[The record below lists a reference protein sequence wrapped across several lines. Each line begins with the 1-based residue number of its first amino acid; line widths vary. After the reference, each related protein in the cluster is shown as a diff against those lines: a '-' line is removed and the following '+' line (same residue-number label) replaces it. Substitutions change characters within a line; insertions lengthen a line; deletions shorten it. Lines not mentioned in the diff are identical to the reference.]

1 MHQIAA
7 PHSDMLKGGTNIRS
21 ISPFPNV
28 QMFDF
33 DQKRPILCV
42 VVDAEEEFRWER
54 PVSPSA
60 NRTASIRSQRRAHA
74 VFSHYGVRPTYLVT
88 YPVATDPIARGI
100 LGDYLAAG
108 QCDIGAQ
115 LHPWVTPPH
124 FPSADEG
131 STFPGNL
138 PEAVEKAKIE
148 ELTAAIQTA
157 FGIQPTVY
165 KAGRYGFG
173 PRTARL
179 IEEAGYLVDT
189 SLIPRTSYAAVGG
202 PDLSR
207 FDYKPF
213 WFGERRRLLELPVTR
228 ALIGLMATLAPSIY
242 RAADS
247 KPMRALHAG
256 GLLSRSGLME
266 RVTLSPEGSDLE
278 AMCRLTQALLT
289 RGERIFTLSYHS
301 PSLEPGNTP
310 YVSNAR
316 DLAIFLDRLSG
327 FLHFFQN
334 TLGGEFLTVQE
345 VRGRLLGVEPVS
357 EPDGV
362 PASKGIRTPAQ
373 AGKRCLVVANTF
385 PPIVGG
391 SAVVYN
397 SLSRFGRGRV
407 SVLAPSDDY
416 RTGWPIGLWRETDA
430 IGPFPVHR
438 IPRLRTELLP
448 DEAGITQ
455 RLGTLAS
462 DLAIRVSVMQA
473 IIAIVRSEEISVI
486 CIGELVACGWL
497 TRICRDLLRLKV
509 IIYVHGEEITTRS
522 PYDMD
527 GRRRRR
533 ALAAADGCVAVSR
546 FTRDTLIESFG
557 VQPARIELISNGVD
571 LGRFRKRPRRP
582 DLIARHGLVGK
593 RVLLT
598 VGRLY
603 ARKGVDRVIES
614 LPRVFET
621 VGDLHYVVVGDGP
634 YLPVLEELAR
644 RLGIADR
651 VIFAGAVSD
660 DELVD
665 YYAFADAFIMAN
677 REMPDGDTEGFGLVF
692 LEANACGLPVIAGR
706 AGGSVDAVTH
716 ELNGLV
722 IDGDDSGAIARA
734 IERVFLDDE
743 HRLRLIA
750 GGIEVANRSGWDQ
763 KVEQF
768 LGFCDR
774 LMLAGV

>member
-1 MHQIAA
+1 MQA
-7 PHSDMLKGGTNIRS
+7 LN
-21 ISPFPNV
+21 FE
-28 QMFDF
+28 
-33 DQKRPILCV
+33 QKRPTLCV
-42 VVDAEEEFRWER
+42 VVDAEEEFSWER
-54 PVSPSA
+54 PVSPSE
-60 NRTASIRSQRRAHA
+60 NRTASIRSQRRAHD

-88 YPVATDPIARGI
+88 YPVATDPVATGV
-100 LGDYLAAG
+100 LSDYLTAG

-124 FPSADEG
+124 FPATDER

-138 PEAVEKAKIE
+138 PEAIEKAKIE
-148 ELTAAIQTA
+148 GLTRAIQTS

-189 SLIPRTSYAAVGG
+189 SLIPRTSYAAAGG
-202 PDLSR
+202 PDYSR

-213 WFGERRRLLELPVTR
+213 WFGEGRRLLELPVTR
-228 ALIGLMATLAPSIY
+228 ALIGLLATRAPSLY

-247 KPMRALHAG
+247 KQMRALHAG

-266 RVTLSPEGSDLE
+266 RVTLSPEGSDLK
-278 AMCRLTQALLT
+278 AMCRLTRALLA

-316 DLAIFLDRLSG
+316 DLAVFLDRLSG

-345 VRGRLLGVEPVS
+345 VRGRLLGVKPVS
-357 EPDGV
+357 EPVGAV
-362 PASKGIRTPAQ
+362 GPPASTGTRAPIQP
-373 AGKRCLVVANTF
+373 GKRCLVVANTF
-385 PPIVGG
+385 PPVHGG
-391 SAVVYN
+391 SAVVYD
-397 SLSRFGRGRV
+397 SLGRFGCGRV

-416 RTGWPIGLWRETDA
+416 RTGSPIGLWRETDA
-430 IGPFPVHR
+430 KRPFPVHR

-448 DEAGITQ
+448 DNVGIFQ
-455 RLGTLAS
+455 RLVTLMN
-462 DLAIRVSVMQA
+462 DLAIRVSVMRA
-473 IIAIVRSEEISVI
+473 IIAIVRSENIGII
-486 CIGELVACGWL
+486 CIGELVSSGWL
-497 TRICRDLLRLKV
+497 ARICSAFPQLKV
-509 IIYVHGEEITTRS
+509 VIYVHGEEITTRS
-522 PYDMD
+522 PYDTD
-527 GRRRRR
+527 GLRRRR
-533 ALAAADGCVAVSR
+533 ALSSADGCVAVSR
-546 FTRDTLIESFG
+546 FTRDTLIESFD
-557 VQPARIELISNGVD
+557 VQPAKIELISNGVD
-571 LGRFRKRPRRP
+571 LGRFRNRKRRP
-582 DLIARHGLVGK
+582 DLVRRYGLEGK

-621 VGDLHYVVVGDGP
+621 VGDLLYVVVGDGP

-644 RLGIADR
+644 RLGVADR
-651 VIFAGAVSD
+651 VVFVGAVTD
-660 DELVD
+660 AELVD
-665 YYAFADAFIMAN
+665 YYALADAFIMAN

-692 LEANACGLPVIAGR
+692 LEANACGVPVIAGR

-722 IDGDDSGAIARA
+722 TDGDDPAAIAAA
-734 IERVFLDDE
+734 IERLFLDE
-743 HRLRLIA
+743 ELRMRLIA
-750 GGIEVANRSGWDQ
+750 GGTEVANRSGWDER
-763 KVEQF
+763 VGQF
-768 LGFCDR
+768 LGFFDR
-774 LMLAGV
+774 LMSVAA